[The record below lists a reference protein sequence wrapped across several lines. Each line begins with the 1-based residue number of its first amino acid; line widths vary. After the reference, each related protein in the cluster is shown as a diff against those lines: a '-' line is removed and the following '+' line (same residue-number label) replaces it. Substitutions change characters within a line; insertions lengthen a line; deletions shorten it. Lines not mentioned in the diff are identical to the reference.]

1 MRALMLPLFLAAAPA
16 LAQTPAPAAPI
27 PATPIPATPIPVTRG
42 CLSLVQIQSSN
53 VVDGQTIDFR
63 LRDGSVWRNR
73 LPRSCPGLGFDR
85 AFSYSTSIAQLC
97 NVDLIRVIVQSN
109 PGIMGATC
117 GLGQFE
123 RLPPKPAK
131 AKG

>member
-1 MRALMLPLFLAAAPA
+1 MRALILPLLLVAAPA
-16 LAQTPAPAAPI
+16 LAQTTAPSSPV
-27 PATPIPATPIPVTRG
+27 PVTRG
-42 CLSLVQIQSSN
+42 CLPLVQIQSTN
-53 VVDGQTIDFR
+53 VVDEQTIDFR

-85 AFSYSTSIAQLC
+85 AFSYSTSISQLC

-117 GLGQFE
+117 GLGKFE
-123 RLPPKPAK
+123 RVSVRPRK
-131 AKG
+131 